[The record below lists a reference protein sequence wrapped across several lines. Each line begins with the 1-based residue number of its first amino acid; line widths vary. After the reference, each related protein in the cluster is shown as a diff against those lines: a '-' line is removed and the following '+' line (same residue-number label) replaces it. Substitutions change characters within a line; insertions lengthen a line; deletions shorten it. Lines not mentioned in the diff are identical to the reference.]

1 MYVETMQRLQSLIDN
16 ALLVCGENEFG
27 VAPLDTHDYVQYEN
41 MNFVVP
47 SPTGTYTNFWADV
60 QIDFG
65 ELSQIGM
72 SAGNRYD
79 LKGTARVFLRC
90 QLNRGD
96 AFILGKSAT
105 LMGQLHNAT
114 NGIVRLFDAVH
125 SPVMREEP
133 WWVAEVA
140 VPFESR
146 QNYALPSN
154 SFAGTAALLDW
165 HNAIRTKV
173 KTFAD
178 ANGLGSAFD
187 NMAYSPQSGQGGSAW
202 LNCMVIDR
210 TMQILRTGGT
220 KRRRAEGTLRIMVNG
235 FLGQGLDPNLAVA
248 DLLATEFRAVSV
260 SKVRYGVPQ
269 IQTIGRVNQWWVTQ
283 FDVPFRVDEVS

>member
-1 MYVETMQRLQSLIDN
+1 MFVETMQRIQAHVDN

-47 SPTGTYTNFWADV
+47 SPTGTYTDFWADV

-79 LKGTARVFLRC
+79 LRGTARVYLRC

-96 AFILGKSAT
+96 AFILGKSST

-114 NGIVRLFDAVH
+114 NGIVRFFDAAH
-125 SPVMREEP
+125 SPLMREEP

-140 VPFESR
+140 VPFEAR

-173 KTFAD
+173 KNFAD
-178 ANGLGSAFD
+178 ANGLGAAFD
-187 NMAYSPQSGQGGSAW
+187 NMAYSPQSGQSGTPW
-202 LNCMVIDR
+202 LNVMVIDR
-210 TMQILRTGGT
+210 TMQILRTGSA
-220 KRRRAEGTLRIMVNG
+220 KRRRAEGTLRIMING
-235 FLGQGLDPNLAVA
+235 FLGVGTYANLNVA
-248 DLLATEFRAVSV
+248 DLLATEFRAVSF
-260 SKVRYGVPQ
+260 SRVRYGVPQ

>member
-1 MYVETMQRLQSLIDN
+1 MFAETMQRIQAHVDN

-27 VAPLDTHDYVQYEN
+27 VAPLDTSAYVQYEN
-41 MNFVVP
+41 MNFAVP
-47 SPTGTYTNFWADV
+47 APTGTFTDFWADV

-79 LKGTARVFLRC
+79 LRGTARVYLRC

-114 NGIVRLFDAVH
+114 NGIVRFFDAAH
-125 SPVMREEP
+125 APLMREEP

-140 VPFESR
+140 VPFEAR

-154 SFAGTAALLDW
+154 SFAGTAALLNW

-173 KTFAD
+173 KNFAD
-178 ANGLGSAFD
+178 ANGLGAAFD
-187 NMAYSPQSGQGGSAW
+187 NMTYSPQSGQGGSPW
-202 LNCMVIDR
+202 LNVMVIDR
-210 TMQILRTGGT
+210 TMQILRTGSA
-220 KRRRAEGTLRIMVNG
+220 KRRRAEGILRIMVNG
-235 FLGQGLDPNLAVA
+235 FLGVGTYANLNVA

-260 SKVRYGVPQ
+260 SRVRYGVPQ

>member
-1 MYVETMQRLQSLIDN
+1 MFVTTMQRVQTLADN
-16 ALLVCGENEFG
+16 ALLLCGENEFA
-27 VAPLDTHDYVQYEN
+27 VQPLNTSAYVQYEN
-41 MNFVVP
+41 MNFTVP
-47 SPTGTYTNFWADV
+47 SPTGTFTNFWADV

-65 ELSQIGM
+65 EVTQIGM

-79 LKGTARVFLRC
+79 LRGTLRVFFRC

-96 AFILGKSAT
+96 GFILSKSAT
-105 LMGQLHNAT
+105 FMSQLNNAT
-114 NGIVRLFDAVH
+114 LGIVRCFDAVH

-140 VPFESR
+140 VPFEAR
-146 QNYALPSN
+146 ETYALAASN
-154 SFAGTAALLDW
+154 FTGTVTLNDW
-165 HNAIRTKV
+165 HDAMRARV
-173 KTFAD
+173 KDFAD
-178 ANGLGSAFD
+178 ANGLGAAFD
-187 NMAYSPQSGQGGSAW
+187 NMAYSPQGGAGAGTW

-210 TMQILRTGGT
+210 SMQILRSGSS
-220 KRRRAEGTLRIMVNG
+220 KRRRAEGVLRILING
-235 FLGQGLDPNLAVA
+235 PLGLGLYHNLNVA
-248 DLLATEFRAVSV
+248 DLLATDFRAVSV